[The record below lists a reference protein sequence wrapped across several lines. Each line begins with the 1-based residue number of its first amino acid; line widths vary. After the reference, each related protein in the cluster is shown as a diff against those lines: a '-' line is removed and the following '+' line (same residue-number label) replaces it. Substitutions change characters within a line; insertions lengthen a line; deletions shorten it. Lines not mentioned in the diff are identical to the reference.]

1 MYLLAGWTGWMLAKA
16 MSLPPPWEMKE
27 WCGCLLGRCSPPCTT
42 QDIKL
47 MRKIIENK
55 LCNCTTTAAGPCCCR
70 GYGGCEAPRL
80 RPGAAE
86 ESEWLLKEYFRSVAW
101 QILHVN
107 RCQKLRQTIIVIYN
121 MTTSWLTNK

>member
-86 ESEWLLKEYFRSVAW
+86 EREWLLKEYFRSVAW
-101 QILHVN
+101 RTLHVN
-107 RCQKLRQTIIVIYN
+107 RSQRV
-121 MTTSWLTNK
+121 

>member
-1 MYLLAGWTGWMLAKA
+1 MKVHVFAGGLDWVDVGEGNVPAAALGYEGVVRLSPGPLL
-16 MSLPPPWEMKE
+16 
-27 WCGCLLGRCSPPCTT
+27 SPLHHT

-55 LCNCTTTAAGPCCCR
+55 LCNCTSTAAGPCCCR

-86 ESEWLLKEYFRSVAW
+86 ESEWLLKEYFRSAAW
-101 QILHVN
+101 
-107 RCQKLRQTIIVIYN
+107 RGTGR
-121 MTTSWLTNK
+121 